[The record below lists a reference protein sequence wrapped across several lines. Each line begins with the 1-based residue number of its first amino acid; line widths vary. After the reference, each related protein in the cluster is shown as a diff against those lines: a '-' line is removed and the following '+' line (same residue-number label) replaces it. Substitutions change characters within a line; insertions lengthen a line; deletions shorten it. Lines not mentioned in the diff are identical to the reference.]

1 MAVSKQAAQKF
12 GGERFNLRKLKEL
25 EVRKQYQIE
34 ISNRFAAL
42 KNLHDSKDINRAW
55 KNIKENIKT
64 SAKDSLVLHELKQHK
79 PWFEDGYLCFLEKRK
94 QLNAVDT

>member
-1 MAVSKQAAQKF
+1 LD
-12 GGERFNLRKLKEL
+12 NLSED
-25 EVRKQYQIE
+25 E
-34 ISNRFAAL
+34 S
-42 KNLHDSKDINRAW
+42 INRAW

-79 PWFEDGYLCFLEKRK
+79 PWFEDGYLCFLDQRK